1 MAIGNYF
8 SGSATIGATALYLNT
23 GSTSPST
30 ETQPGVYQLFLDL
43 TNLAAGDSFRLR
55 AYEQVA
61 SGGTNAI
68 FLDTTFSGAQN
79 PVVYV
84 SPSYVLLQAWYITVA
99 KTAGTDRII
108 RWAIRQVY

>member
-1 MAIGNYF
+1 MAIGNFF
-8 SGSATIGATALYLNT
+8 SGSATVGATALYLNT
-23 GSTSPST
+23 GSTFPVA

-43 TNLAAGDSFRLR
+43 TNLASGDSFRLR

-61 SGGTNAI
+61 GGGANAI
-68 FLDTTFSGAQN
+68 YLDTTFSNAQN

-84 SPSYVLLQAWYITVA
+84 SPSYVLLQSWYFTVA
-99 KTAGTDRII
+99 KTAGTDRIL